1 MTTLSQRMV
10 DLGTAKSEIR
20 EAFAFAQARAAE
32 VGPENVDDF
41 SIGNPSV
48 PAPDTVAQ
56 MAHQLVD
63 TVDPILLHGYTPAQ
77 GDASV
82 RRALADDLNRRYGT
96 HYDPDCF
103 YLTAGAAGALC
114 CVLSAL
120 GCPGDVFLT
129 FAPYFPEYKVFVES
143 AGGTLTAVPANL
155 EDFQIDF
162 AVLETALSPQVKGVI
177 INSPNNPTGV
187 VYSEETIRKL
197 ARLLDEKSRE
207 YGHPIWLISDEPY
220 REIVYQQAP
229 LPWVPSYYANT
240 LVCYSY
246 SKSLSLP
253 GQRIGYV
260 LVPRTAED
268 FDLVYAAVCGAGR
281 ALGYVCA
288 PSLFQLVVANCAGQT
303 ADIAVYRKNRDLPPH
318 RPAGDG
324 VHLRPAGGGLLPL
337 PPVVGARRQGLLP
350 AGPEVRPGAGPRGQL
365 RLPGPRADLLLRAH
379 GADPAGA
386 AQVPEAGGGVPA
398 ITVGTRC
405 PVRPHTAQPL
415 GAQTAKIN
423 ASPNRASVFCRGPAL
438 PLRKS

>member
-1 MTTLSQRMV
+1 MIQLSQRMV
-10 DLGTAKSEIR
+10 DLGTARSEIR

-48 PAPDTVAQ
+48 PAPETVSQAV
-56 MAHQLVD
+56 HDLVD
-63 TVDPILLHGYTPAQ
+63 SVDPIQLHGYTPAQ
-77 GDASV
+77 GDGSV
-82 RRALADDLNRRYGT
+82 RQALADDLNRRYGT
-96 HYDPDCF
+96 AYGPDDF

-143 AGGTLTAVPANL
+143 AGGTLTAVPADL

-162 AVLETALSPQVKGVI
+162 AAFEAALSPQVKGVI

-187 VYSEETIRKL
+187 VYSEATIRRLGQTL
-197 ARLLDEKSRE
+197 AEKSKE

-220 REIVYQQAP
+220 REIVYQEAP
-229 LPWVPSYYANT
+229 LPWVPHYYANT

-260 LVPRTAED
+260 LVPPQAQEAG
-268 FDLVYAAVCGAGR
+268 LVYAAVCGAGR

-288 PSLFQLVVANCAGQT
+288 PSLFQLVAARCAGQT
-303 ADIAVYRKNRDLPPH
+303 ADMAVYRRNRDLLLDALRQMGYTCAQP
-318 RPAGDG
+318 DG
-324 VHLRPAGGGLLPL
+324 AFYLFPRT
-337 PPVVGARRQGLLP
+337 
-350 AGPEVRPGAGPRGQL
+350 PEP
-365 RLPGPRADLLLRAH
+365 D
-379 GADPAGA
+379 AGA
-386 AQVPEAGGGVPA
+386 FCQRARKYDLVLVPGDSFGCPGHVRISYCVPTEQ
-398 ITVGTRC
+398 IQR
-405 PVRPHTAQPL
+405 
-415 GAQTAKIN
+415 
-423 ASPNRASVFCRGPAL
+423 AL
-438 PLRKS
+438 PKFQALAREYGLIGG